1 MLLAS
6 SIATVN
12 SFRLC
17 EKAIEEHREL
27 GSRVAKVFLDSCR
40 NNQIHH
46 QRPSYHSVIDN
57 CFDSVSLAAISDNFP
72 AAESMREGG
81 DLYRKLL
88 PLSDSQPPN
97 IGTEGMC
104 NLSEEFWFSFQRQLN
119 TFKTR
124 KLLVECINGIKAFGK
139 PNLVESLEIKTLL
152 IRDSDGFTI
161 DPHID
166 KGGRVFTI
174 LIYLPESLGYESLG
188 TRLYIPIGPSDQ
200 HPRIRTR
207 HPFAK
212 FLNVKTI
219 EFVPNRALLMPM
231 NDDSWH
237 GVPAIKDSADQRKL
251 IMVAG
256 MNRISNQ

>member
-1 MLLAS
+1 
-6 SIATVN
+6 
-12 SFRLC
+12 
-17 EKAIEEHREL
+17 
-27 GSRVAKVFLDSCR
+27 
-40 NNQIHH
+40 
-46 QRPSYHSVIDN
+46 
-57 CFDSVSLAAISDNFP
+57 
-72 AAESMREGG
+72 MREGG
-81 DLYRKLL
+81 DDTESYL

-104 NLSEEFWFSFQRQLN
+104 NLSEEFWLSFQRQLN
-119 TFKTR
+119 SSKNR
-124 KLLVECINGIKAFGK
+124 KLLAECISGIKAFNNPG
-139 PNLVESLEIKTLL
+139 LCESLEIKTLL

-174 LIYLPESLGYESLG
+174 LIYLPESRGYESLG
-188 TRLYIPIGPSDQ
+188 TCLYIPIGPSDQ
-200 HPRIRTR
+200 HPRIRDR
-207 HPFAK
+207 YPFAK

-237 GVPAIKDSADQRKL
+237 GVPAINESADQRKL

-256 MNRISNQ
+256 MNRVASY